1 MLEASGDAGGM
12 FLEKVPATYTSSTL
26 YLTIATTCFSFLYN
40 IKRIWR
46 TMYQTTSYIGISFS
60 ENSEIKSLGF
70 FSGFLLCVAIT
81 SFCKC
86 KKKTDLMQH
95 GCIKIWLFF
104 LLKNLKLYISS
115 VLLYNT
121 IWFFQ
126 NQKRFTQLYYN

>member
-26 YLTIATTCFSFLYN
+26 YLTIATTCFSFLCN

-60 ENSEIKSLGF
+60 ENSKIKSLGF

-86 KKKTDLMQH
+86 RKNRYDAT
-95 GCIKIWLFF
+95 WLY
-104 LLKNLKLYISS
+104 KNLIIFPFKKSKIIYIECTL
-115 VLLYNT
+115 V
-121 IWFFQ
+121 
-126 NQKRFTQLYYN
+126 